1 MIYTVQILIEMEDIM
16 IPSLYTLGDGLC
28 LRVYRTQRFKAGML
42 SVSAVLPIEG
52 RQVWMTSLLLS
63 VLRRGTVRY
72 PSLAELNRQLDY
84 LYGTE
89 LSLRNFYRGD
99 SQIIGLAADLID
111 TSYLPDVGESLTDG
125 VLEVMEQILFHPLLD
140 ENGLLDARYVESEKL
155 LQCDQIRSLKN
166 HPRAY
171 AVQKCRQLLYD
182 KEPCGTP
189 LYGTEEQ
196 VMAVT
201 PAQLTEHWH
210 QLMEGLTLDCF
221 YVGGEEPSA
230 IADALTR
237 TLGTEM
243 AGRAP
248 GESALF
254 RRVIR
259 SAEKERRREDT
270 LAVGQGQL
278 VMGLRSGVAMGD
290 PAFYACMVFNE
301 LFGASPISKLFM
313 NVREKLSLCYHCASA
328 YDSYKGTVMVTCG
341 LENRNRR
348 RAEKEI
354 LRQLKAICQGDFTDA
369 ELEGA
374 KSSLENG
381 YRQLEDSPAAMESYY
396 YGRALAGITESLED
410 CRACFDRVT
419 REDVIAVARG
429 VSVDTV
435 FFLKGTLAGEEVAC
449 DDECME

>member
-1 MIYTVQILIEMEDIM
+1 M
-16 IPSLYTLGDGLC
+16 IPSLYTLGDGLR
-28 LRVYRTQRFKAGML
+28 LRVYRTRRFKAGML

-72 PSLAELNRQLDY
+72 PSLAEINRRLDY

-89 LSLRNFYRGD
+89 LSIRNFYRGD
-99 SQIIGLAADLID
+99 SQIIGLAADLLD
-111 TSYLPDVGESLTDG
+111 TSYLPDADESLTGG

-140 ENGLLDARYVESEKL
+140 ENGLLDARYVESEKQ

-171 AVQKCRQLLYD
+171 AVQQCRQILYD
-182 KEPCGTP
+182 KEPCGVP

-201 PAQLTEHWH
+201 PAQLTAHWRE
-210 QLMEGLTLDCF
+210 LKENLTLDCF
-221 YVGGEEPSA
+221 YVGGEEPA
-230 IADALTR
+230 TVARALTR
-237 TLGTEM
+237 TLGGEM
-243 AGRAP
+243 SGRAP
-248 GESALF
+248 GEATLY

-259 SAEKERRREDT
+259 RAGQERRRDGT

-278 VMGLRSGVAMGD
+278 VMGMRSGVAMGD
-290 PAFYACMVFNE
+290 PEFYACMVFNE

-328 YDSYKGTVMVTCG
+328 YDSYKGTLMVTCG

-396 YGRALAGITESLED
+396 YGRALAGVDQSLEH
-410 CRACFDRVT
+410 CRACFGAVT
-419 REDVIAVARG
+419 REDVIAVAKG
-429 VSVDTV
+429 ISVDTV
-435 FFLKGTLAGEEVAC
+435 FFLKGTLSREEVAC